1 MGVVDGSQTMH
12 KHMRGGK
19 LITGPEGEI
28 RKWIDKGVNLV
39 SREMI
44 SSGDVDINLSGPTY
58 VSIDMEGL
66 ASVFAARFMNCQGLG
81 LQEFLDMLSLV
92 QRSIQDAGAFLV
104 GLDIMEI
111 DIHFLEAVEG
121 MPHMDYTKY
130 LTGEVFGRL
139 LRAG

>member
-1 MGVVDGSQTMH
+1 
-12 KHMRGGK
+12 
-19 LITGPEGEI
+19 
-28 RKWIDKGVNLV
+28 
-39 SREMI
+39 
-44 SSGDVDINLSGPTY
+44 
-58 VSIDMEGL
+58 
-66 ASVFAARFMNCQGLG
+66 
-81 LQEFLDMLSLV
+81 MLSLV

-130 LTGEVFGRL
+130 LAGEVFGRL